1 MLHDIWA
8 LMTEPIIISLTFF
21 ILWILTIQKK
31 RKVEYHLAGRLAN
44 QHTIDNLLVNSMSI
58 SDQAR
63 QVSYLEFVAKFV
75 KYGFTCQDKS
85 TISLALEIDQ
95 VIGII
100 KGHEISNEC
109 SVDYHIEINPE
120 DMSLPVIPFLVITVV
135 ENALYY
141 GDLDKPG
148 KKLNI
153 SLSRLENN
161 LYCLE
166 FSGYTMPEK
175 NNISKPGKGHG
186 LYILKERLKFMHYDK
201 STNTVKGNKYMSLS
215 PNGLSLKMILPI

>member
-58 SDQAR
+58 GDPVR
-63 QVSYLEFVAKFV
+63 QVSYLEFVARFV

-85 TISLALEIDQ
+85 TISLALEIEQ

-109 SVDYHIEINPE
+109 NIDYEIGFNSE
-120 DMSLPVIPFLVITVV
+120 DMKLPVIPFLVITVV

-161 LYCLE
+161 LYCIE
-166 FSGYTMPEK
+166 FSGYSMPDK
-175 NNISKPGKGHG
+175 NNISKPSKGHG
-186 LYILKERLKFMHYDK
+186 LYILKERLRFMHYDK
-201 STNTVKGNKYMSLS
+201 STNTVKGNKYISLS
-215 PNGLSLKMILPI
+215 PDGMSLKMILPI

>member
-1 MLHDIWA
+1 
-8 LMTEPIIISLTFF
+8 
-21 ILWILTIQKK
+21 
-31 RKVEYHLAGRLAN
+31 
-44 QHTIDNLLVNSMSI
+44 MSI
-58 SDQAR
+58 SDPER
-63 QVSYLEFVAKFV
+63 QVVYLEFVAKFV

-100 KGHEISNEC
+100 KGYEISNEC
-109 SVDYHIEINPE
+109 NLDYHIEINPE
-120 DMSLPVIPFLVITVV
+120 DMGLPVIPFLVITVV

-141 GDLDKPG
+141 GDLDKSG
-148 KKLNI
+148 KKLKM

-166 FSGYTMPEK
+166 FSGYTMPDK